1 VVRALSP
8 RGLEDWRALSQTSF
22 FPRLMEAGKV
32 VRTEEAE
39 ANGSLEGVLRGEAA
53 GMLKHERIPFV
64 SYPYEWPFSMLRDA
78 ALLQLE
84 LVAAALEEGMILKD
98 SSPYNVQFRG
108 ARPVFV
114 DVGSFE
120 SLREGEPW
128 VGYRQF
134 CMLFLYPLMLCAH
147 EGIDYHPL
155 LRGSLDGIA
164 PAQAAAMLGG
174 MRGGVLKHV
183 KLHAKLERRYDDSS
197 QKEVRRELKDAGF
210 SSELI
215 KANVKGLTK
224 LVSGL
229 RWEPKG
235 SEWSEYGETCTYTDE
250 ESREKADFV
259 RAAAA
264 SRRRALAW
272 DLGAND
278 GRYARI
284 AAEHADAT
292 LALDIDHLTVDRL
305 YRTLREEG
313 REDVLPLVMNLAD
326 PSPGLGWRGRE
337 RKRLEERGQPELVL
351 ALALVHHLAI
361 TANVP
366 LAEVVDWLASLGA
379 SVVVEF
385 PTRQDPMVQRL
396 LAGKREGTHDDYSLE
411 TFERRLGEAFEVE
424 RRAELQGGVRVIF
437 LAHPRGG

>member
-1 VVRALSP
+1 VVRALSA
-8 RGLEDWRALSQTSF
+8 RGLDDWRALAGTEF

-39 ANGSLEGVLRGEAA
+39 TNGQLTGVLRGEAA
-53 GMLKHERIPFV
+53 GMLRHERIPFV
-64 SYPYEWPFSMLRDA
+64 SYPYEWPFSMLKDA

-120 SLREGEPW
+120 ALREGEPW
-128 VGYRQF
+128 IGYRQF
-134 CMLFLYPLMLCAH
+134 CMLFLYPLMLCAN

-155 LRGSLDGIA
+155 LRGSIDGIA
-164 PAQAAAMLGG
+164 PTQAAAMLGG
-174 MRGGVLKHV
+174 LRGGVLKHV
-183 KLHAKLERRYDDSS
+183 KLHAKLERRFDDSS
-197 QKEVRRELKDAGF
+197 QKQVRKDLKDAGF

-224 LVSGL
+224 LVGGL

-235 SEWSEYGETCTYTDE
+235 SEWSEYGEICTYTDD
-250 ESREKADFV
+250 ESREKAQFV
-259 RAAAA
+259 REAAAA
-264 SRRRALAW
+264 RRRSLAW
-272 DLGAND
+272 DVGAND
-278 GRYARI
+278 GRYSRI
-284 AAEHADAT
+284 AAEHADTTVA
-292 LALDIDHLTVDRL
+292 ADIDHLTVDRL

-313 REDVLPLVMNLAD
+313 REDILPLVVNLAD

-337 RKRLEERGQPELVL
+337 RKRLEERGRPELVL

-379 SVVVEF
+379 SAVVEF
-385 PTRQDPMVQRL
+385 PTREDPMVQRL

-411 TFERRLGEAFEVE
+411 TFERLLGEAFEIE
-424 RRAELQGGVRVIF
+424 RRSELQGGVRVIF

>member
-1 VVRALSP
+1 VVRALSA
-8 RGLEDWRALSQTSF
+8 RGLDDWRALAGTQF

-32 VRTEEAE
+32 VRTEETS
-39 ANGSLEGVLRGEAA
+39 ANGQLTGVLRGEAA
-53 GMLKHERIPFV
+53 GMLRHERIPFV
-64 SYPYEWPFSMLRDA
+64 SYPYEWPFSMLKDA

-120 SLREGEPW
+120 ALREGEPW

-134 CMLFLYPLMLCAH
+134 CMLFLYPLMLQAH
-147 EGIDYHPL
+147 QGIDFHPL
-155 LRGSLDGIA
+155 LRGSIDGIA
-164 PAQAAAMLGG
+164 PAQAAAMLRGL
-174 MRGGVLKHV
+174 RGGVLKHV
-183 KLHAKLERRYDDSS
+183 KLHAKLERRYDASS
-197 QKEVRRELKDAGF
+197 QKAVRKELEDAGF

-224 LVSGL
+224 LVGDL

-235 SEWSEYGETCTYTDE
+235 SEWSEYGEICTYTDE

-264 SRRRALAW
+264 TRWRALAW

-284 AAEHADAT
+284 AAEHADTTVAV
-292 LALDIDHLTVDRL
+292 DVDHLTVDRL

-313 REDVLPLVMNLAD
+313 REDVLPLVANRAD

-337 RKRLEERGQPELVL
+337 RRRLEERGDPELVL

-361 TANVP
+361 SANVP

-379 SVVVEF
+379 SLVVEF
-385 PTRQDPMVQRL
+385 PTREDPMVQRL
-396 LAGKREGTHDDYSLE
+396 LAGKREGTHDDYTLQ
-411 TFERRLGEAFEVE
+411 TFERLLGEAFEVE
-424 RRAELQGGVRVIF
+424 RRQELQGGVRVIF